1 MNQIDQNVT
10 IQDAYAIYA
19 ETMDYA
25 LTREYFTRV
34 LNGMSDEDFCQI
46 DRKAW
51 FAKVDWVM
59 AILKAEDKAA

>member
-10 IQDAYAIYA
+10 IRDAYAIYA
-19 ETMDYA
+19 QTMDYA

-34 LNGMSDEDFCQI
+34 LNGMSDEDFFEI

-59 AILKAEDKAA
+59 GILQVEF

>member
-1 MNQIDQNVT
+1 MNQIDENVN

-19 ETMDYA
+19 ETLDYA

-34 LNGMSDEDFCQI
+34 LNGMSDKDFFEI

-59 AILKAEDKAA
+59 TILKAKDKTA